1 MINFSKN
8 SLIRVFALMI
18 FMVFL
23 LSLNATAQEL
33 EKKYAPILGD
43 YEFDLTDLGMGVVTV
58 KFYVENDELWAW
70 PDNAD
75 EPGLMV
81 PVEDEEFMF
90 TVDAGDQGVYELE
103 FMKDESGEYTK
114 CRVKNEA
121 IAMDVIGEKIKE

>member
-1 MINFSKN
+1 MKN
-8 SLIRVFALMI
+8 SMIRVFALMV
-18 FMVFL
+18 FMAFL
-23 LSLNATAQEL
+23 LSLNATAQDL

-43 YEFDLTDLGMGVVTV
+43 YEFDLTDSGMGIVTV

-70 PDNAD
+70 PDNSE

-81 PVEDEEFMF
+81 PVEAEEFMF
-90 TVDAGDQGVYELE
+90 TVDAEDQGIYELE

-114 CRVKNEA
+114 CHVKNEA